1 MTYDDFVFGDRMM
14 ERQVQEEHRQAG
26 IRRMAREARPDR
38 KGWLSQRWTL
48 VLYRLGNVLERFGL
62 WLQQSAQPTDSI
74 VAG

>member
-14 ERQVQEEHRQAG
+14 ERHVQEEHKQAG

-38 KGWLSQRWTL
+38 KDWLSGRWAL

-62 WLQQSAQPTDSI
+62 WLQQSAQPTDSLA
-74 VAG
+74 AG

>member
-1 MTYDDFVFGDRMM
+1 MTYDDFVFGDRQM
-14 ERQVQEEHRQAG
+14 EMRVQEEHRQAG

-38 KGWLSQRWTL
+38 KDWLSERWTL

-62 WLQQSAQPTDSI
+62 WLQQSSQPTDSV

>member
-1 MTYDDFVFGDRMM
+1 MTYDDFVFGDRLMDM
-14 ERQVQEEHRQAG
+14 RVQEEHRQAD

-38 KGWLSQRWTL
+38 KSWLSQRWTL

-62 WLQQSAQPTDSI
+62 WLQQSAQPTDSV